1 MTGNNNDGFDKKQ
14 QEELLRGL
22 LGSMAGFQRQEQMQA
37 AMRELASVSWSTF
50 TAMKDAGFNDTQAM
64 QLTIHTL
71 QSILQMAKQ

>member
-1 MTGNNNDGFDKKQ
+1 MTGNDNGGFDKKQ

-37 AMRELASVSWSTF
+37 AMRELASVAWSTY
-50 TAMKDAGFNDTQAM
+50 TAMKDAGFNETQAM

-71 QSILQMAKQ
+71 QSILLMAK